1 MHAHAR
7 KCPEGRLPCA
17 FRAQSSSEASSGGF
31 DKHSNTNYAVFFD
44 SLMYLLVYFSLCVSL
59 FSCTGALRGAAVTRD
74 NGGEL
79 R

>member
-7 KCPEGRLPCA
+7 KCPEGRLSCA

-44 SLMYLLVYFSLCVSL
+44 SYVSL
-59 FSCTGALRGAAVTRD
+59 SVLFSFPAL
-74 NGGEL
+74 EP
-79 R
+79 